1 MINAPMKNTL
11 PSCLL
16 VRLFFQPK
24 QIFTELA
31 ELKPSS
37 LLVFFKAALWLGV
50 LPPVFA
56 YFGTSK
62 FGWRL
67 GTVEPLF
74 LEKEVLFSISIAYF
88 CALLL
93 GFLSTAI
100 VSQWMSKT
108 YGARNSIG
116 VHLAMITIVGAPLA
130 AGSIIHLYPDVFI
143 NVLVFVPAAIWSMYL
158 LYRGLPIV
166 LHTTPERGM
175 LMASSLIG
183 YLLVA
188 FVSLLGITV
197 VLWIYGLGPSMGV

>member
-1 MINAPMKNTL
+1 MIKASMNNTL
-11 PSCLL
+11 PPCLL
-16 VRLFFQPK
+16 IRLFFQPK
-24 QIFTELA
+24 LIFSELA
-31 ELKPSS
+31 KLNPSS
-37 LLVFFKAALWLGV
+37 LSVFFKAALWLGV
-50 LPPVFA
+50 LPPIFA
-56 YFGTSK
+56 YIGTSK

-74 LEKEVLFSISIAYF
+74 LEKEVLLSISVAYF

-143 NVLVFVPAAIWSMYL
+143 NVLVFVPAVLWSMYL

>member
-1 MINAPMKNTL
+1 MKKVL
-11 PSCLL
+11 PSRLL

-24 QIFTELA
+24 QIFSELA
-31 ELKPSS
+31 ELEPSAS
-37 LLVFFKAALWLGV
+37 SVFFKAALWLGL

-56 YFGTSK
+56 YFGASK

-67 GTVEPLF
+67 GTVEPIF
-74 LEKEVLFSISIAYF
+74 LSKDILLSISVAYF
-88 CALLL
+88 CALLI
-93 GFLSTAI
+93 GFLSSAI

-108 YGARNSIG
+108 YGAINSIG
-116 VHLAMITIVGAPLA
+116 THLALITIVGAPLVV
-130 AGSIIHLYPDVFI
+130 GSIIHLYPNVFI
-143 NVLVFVPAAIWSMYL
+143 NVLVFVPAALWSMYL

-197 VLWIYGLGPSMGV
+197 VLWIYGLGPVLGV